1 MAVGSL
7 SPDATLVDRKTGCV
21 KAEHPL
27 RPGASHR
34 DESQA
39 PPVGVLPHGLL
50 VVTPLGPAGPW
61 GPRKKGIGLVEAGRL
76 GLAELVLS
84 THQGPP
90 TPRFC

>member
-61 GPRKKGIGLVEAGRL
+61 GPRKKGIGLGEAGRL